1 MPEKKK
7 PGTARKSD
15 IREANTR
22 QIIAAAEILFSE
34 KGFNGTSTQEIAD
47 KAGLPKAN
55 VHYYFKTK
63 QDLYTVVLRD
73 VLEGWEKDAE
83 IFNRSSDP
91 AEVLSSYI
99 RAKMQHSFSRPKG
112 SRMWALEVIQGG
124 PVMGKEIRKT
134 LISCD
139 VTVLQRIQSWI
150 DEGRIQAVS
159 PQSLLNMIWATTQ
172 YYADY
177 DYQIRILNDNKR
189 LTKEQREEA
198 IEDVIRMILHGVLQ

>member
-7 PGTARKSD
+7 PGTARKSG

-22 QIIAAAEILFSE
+22 QIIAAAEALFSE

-47 KAGLPKAN
+47 RAGLPKAN

-73 VLEGWEKDAE
+73 VLEGWQKDAE

-91 AEVLSSYI
+91 GEVLRSYI
-99 RAKMQHSFSRPKG
+99 RAKMEHSFTRPKG
-112 SRMWALEVIQGG
+112 SKMWAMEVIQGG
-124 PVMGKEIRKT
+124 PVMGREIRKALLT
-134 LISCD
+134 WD
-139 VTVLQRIQSWI
+139 DTVLQRIQSWI
-150 DEGRIQAVS
+150 DDGSIHAVS
-159 PQSLLNMIWATTQ
+159 PQSMLNMIWATTQ

-177 DYQIRILNDNKR
+177 DYQIRILNGNKR
-189 LTKEQREEA
+189 LTKAQREEA
-198 IEDVIRMILHGVLQ
+198 IEDVSRMILHGVLK

>member
-1 MPEKKK
+1 MPDKKA
-7 PGTARKSD
+7 PGTTRKSG
-15 IREANTR
+15 IRAANTR
-22 QIIAAAEILFSE
+22 QIIAAAEALFSE

-47 KAGLPKAN
+47 RAGLPKAN

-83 IFNRSSDP
+83 IFNHSTDP
-91 AEVLSSYI
+91 EEVLRSYI
-99 RAKMQHSFSRPKG
+99 RAKMEHSFSRPKG
-112 SRMWALEVIQGG
+112 SKMWALEVIQGG
-124 PVMGKEIRKT
+124 PVMGKEIRKA

-139 VTVLQRIQSWI
+139 ELVLQRIQSWI
-150 DEGRIQAVS
+150 NEGTIQAVS

-177 DYQIRILNDNKR
+177 DYQIRVLNDNRR
-189 LTKEQREEA
+189 LTKVQREEA

>member
-1 MPEKKK
+1 MPDRKK

-22 QIIAAAEILFSE
+22 QIIAAAEVLFSE

-63 QDLYTVVLRD
+63 ADLYTVVLRD

-83 IFNRSSDP
+83 IFNHSSDP
-91 AEVLSSYI
+91 EEVLRSYI
-99 RAKMQHSFSRPKG
+99 RAKMEHSFSRPKG

-124 PVMGKEIRKT
+124 PVMGKEIRKA

-189 LTKEQREEA
+189 LTKVQREEA
-198 IEDVIRMILHGVLQ
+198 IEDVIRLILHGVLK

>member
-1 MPEKKK
+1 MPDRKK

-22 QIIAAAEILFSE
+22 QIIAAAEVLFSE

-63 QDLYTVVLRD
+63 ADLYTVVLRD

-83 IFNRSSDP
+83 IFNHSSDP
-91 AEVLSSYI
+91 EEVLRSYI
-99 RAKMQHSFSRPKG
+99 RAKMEHSFSRPKG

-124 PVMGKEIRKT
+124 PVMGKEIRKA

-189 LTKEQREEA
+189 LTKAQREEA
-198 IEDVIRMILHGVLQ
+198 IEDVIRLILHGVLK